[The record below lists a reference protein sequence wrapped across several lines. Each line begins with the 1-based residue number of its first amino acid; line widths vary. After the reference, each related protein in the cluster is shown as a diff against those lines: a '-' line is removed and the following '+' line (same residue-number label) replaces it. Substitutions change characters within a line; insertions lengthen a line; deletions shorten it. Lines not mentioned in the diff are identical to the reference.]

1 MQADALA
8 SERIESRKDRVMA
21 KLLMTVMTVLA
32 VVVIA
37 LGSSGCKSTKTTE
50 VNKKILGG
58 TEVKEKTV
66 TEVGD
71 KATVTEKKSEY
82 NTNGDKVKTETKTTG
97 DTGSP

>member
-1 MQADALA
+1 MT
-8 SERIESRKDRVMA
+8 KF
-21 KLLMTVMTVLA
+21 LMTVMTVLA

-71 KATVTEKKSEY
+71 KATVTEKKTEY
-82 NTNGDKVKTETKTTG
+82 DAQGNKVNTKTETTG
-97 DTGSP
+97 NNGSP